1 MKNNKFLQNFSTAKP
16 IIGMVHFPPL
26 LGCGD
31 YPGYDIALDDALA
44 DLAALEA
51 GGVDGILFENNYDQ
65 PHHATVGPQVVSL
78 MTLLGREIKNAT
90 KLPVGISVLW
100 NDYRAALSIAKT
112 IDLQFVRI
120 PAFVD
125 RVETK
130 YGIMEP
136 VCDQVATFQ
145 KEINTE
151 KIAILTDVHVKHAK
165 LLSEHSLDQSIKL
178 AEKFGSD
185 GIIITGNWTGEAPI
199 LKDLRAAKKATRLP
213 VVVGSGA
220 DDHNVGDLLP
230 NADSIIVST
239 SLKDGSVSSREENMK
254 PWKSRIA
261 KEKVESF
268 MESVKSVRLN

>member
-1 MKNNKFLQNFSTAKP
+1 MTKP
-16 IIGMVHFPPL
+16 IIGMIHFPPL

-31 YPGYDIALDDALA
+31 YPGYKTALHDTLA

-112 IDLQFVRI
+112 LDLQFVRI

-130 YGIMEP
+130 YGVMEP
-136 VCDQVATFQ
+136 VCDQVAVFQ
-145 KEINTE
+145 KEINAE
-151 KIAILTDVHVKHAK
+151 KIAILTDVHVKHSK
-165 LLSEHSLDQSIKL
+165 LLSSHSLDQSIKL

-199 LKDLRAAKKATRLP
+199 LKDLQAAKKATGLP

-220 DDHNVGDLLP
+220 DAKNVTDLLI

-239 SLKDGSVSSREENMK
+239 SLKEGGVSSLEENMK

-261 KEKVESF
+261 REKVK
-268 MESVKSVRLN
+268 MLMDRVRSA